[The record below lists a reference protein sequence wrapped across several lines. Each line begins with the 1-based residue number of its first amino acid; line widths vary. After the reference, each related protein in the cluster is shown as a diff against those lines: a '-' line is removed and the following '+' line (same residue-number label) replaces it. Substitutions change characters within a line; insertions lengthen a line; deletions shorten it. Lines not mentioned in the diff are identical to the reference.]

1 MMHRI
6 VSLFSVA
13 LLSAGPAL
21 CQNAGSRDSSLR
33 STPQPPGSTTDAPQ
47 AAGAAAPARPL
58 RADGVDDRDVFI
70 NAARTAWA
78 YVRSEYNDRTGLVN
92 SVVGYHYA
100 TVWDIGS
107 GLMAMY
113 SANQLG
119 ILPDADYDARMKR
132 ALQTLT
138 EAQLFDGAA
147 FNKNYHTDDGR
158 IAGRNGQEEATKDGY
173 GWSAIDIGRMLL
185 ALKVIAANQPRYA
198 PQIQG
203 IVSRL
208 NFGRLVSG
216 GYLQGEDLGP
226 KSRRPRAYREG
237 HLGYEQYAALGYAA
251 WGHRPDQ
258 AISLTANARPVT
270 VLGVPLLADRRGGD
284 QLTSE
289 PFVMYGLEV
298 GWSPEVR
305 DLAWRVLAAQEARY
319 RQTGAIT
326 IVNEDALNGPPY
338 FLYYSVYGDGKEF
351 TVEPPE
357 GAPPGP
363 TPRTVSTKGAYGW
376 HALLPS
382 SYTWAAVQRVEGAR
396 TSKGWGAGVFEDSG
410 RISGGE
416 NVNTAAVILEAA
428 LYTRR
433 GGRPLLEPLAAS
445 PASPT
450 SAVGP

>member
-1 MMHRI
+1 MMNRI
-6 VSLFSVA
+6 AAVLAFG
-13 LLSAGPAL
+13 LMSAGPAL
-21 CQNAGSRDSSLR
+21 CQQDSTR
-33 STPQPPGSTTDAPQ
+33 RDAPEPP
-47 AAGAAAPARPL
+47 AGTTSDAPPPEQHTVPSRLSAV
-58 RADGVDDRDVFI
+58 ADRDMFMT
-70 NAARTAWA
+70 AARTAWT
-78 YVRSEYNDRTGLVN
+78 YVNGQYNAQTGLVN
-92 SVVGYHYA
+92 SVVGYRYA

-107 GLMAMY
+107 GMLALY

-138 EAQLFDGAA
+138 EMRLYDNGA
-147 FNKNYHTDDGR
+147 FNKNYHTDDAR

-173 GWSAIDIGRMLL
+173 GWSAIDIGRLL
-185 ALKVIAANQPRYA
+185 MALKVISANQPQYA
-198 PQIQG
+198 QQVQA
-203 IVSRL
+203 IV
-208 NFGRLVSG
+208 GRLDFNRLVTG

-226 KSRRPRAYREG
+226 QSHRPRAYQEG
-237 HLGYEQYAALGYAA
+237 RLGYEQYAALGYAA
-251 WGHRPDQ
+251 WGHPPQR
-258 AISLTANARPVT
+258 ALSVTANARPIT
-270 VLGVPLLADRRGGD
+270 VMGVPLFADTRGGD
-284 QLTSE
+284 LLTSE
-289 PFVMYGLEV
+289 PFVMYGLEA

-319 RQTGAIT
+319 RQTGSVT

-351 TVEPPE
+351 PVAPPE

-363 TPRTVSTKGAYGW
+363 TPRTVSTKGAFGW

-382 SYTWAAVQRVEGAR
+382 AYTWTAVQKVAAAR
-396 TSKGWGAGVFEDSG
+396 TSRGWGAGVYEDSG

-433 GGRPLLEPLAAS
+433 GRPLIEPTAAS
-445 PASPT
+445 PAFASGT
-450 SAVGP
+450 SGTR